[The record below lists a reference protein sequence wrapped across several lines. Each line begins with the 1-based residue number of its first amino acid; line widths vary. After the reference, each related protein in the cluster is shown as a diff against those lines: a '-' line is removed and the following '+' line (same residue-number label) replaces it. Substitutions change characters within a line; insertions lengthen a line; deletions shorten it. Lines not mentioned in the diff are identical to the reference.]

1 MKKLQIQ
8 NNKKISF
15 LNKPQMDKKVLLII
29 LDGYGE
35 GKDYAYN
42 AVTRSKTP
50 YINELRKDY
59 PTTLLRTEGNCV
71 GLPKNSMGGSEVGHF
86 TIGAGRIVFQSLE
99 EINKSIQSKKFFNLK
114 ELKKAARLCKKNN
127 SKFHIMG
134 MISDQGVHA
143 HIDHLFALL
152 KFAKKEGLK
161 KVYIH
166 AIADGRDVPERSADK
181 FIKQINSAIKKF
193 KVGKIA
199 TIVGRYYAMDRD
211 KNFLRTKKAYDLITE
226 GKGTFEK
233 NALTALKNDYKK
245 GTKTDYYLNP
255 ILLDKNGLIESKDS
269 VVFFNYRTDR
279 AKQLA
284 ESLIEKKFTG
294 FKQNSTP
301 LPHFVCFGPYSKI
314 APVLFKT
321 NEVKNN
327 LGKTLSK
334 NKIHQLR
341 IAETEKYAHVTY
353 FFNSQ
358 VKEPYKNETQIMVH
372 SPKVPSYA
380 QSPEMSALKIKGHI
394 LKELHK
400 KPQYGFIVLNFAN
413 CDLVG
418 HSGDFKAT
426 VKAVET
432 VDKCLSKIIPEAQ
445 KKGYTIMITAD
456 HGNAEFKKY
465 ANGDQCPAH
474 SLNPVI
480 FILISKLGKKLSLL
494 KNKDL
499 GLASVAPTIL
509 KVMEIPKP
517 KEMTGKCLIK

>member
-1 MKKLQIQ
+1 MKDIS
-8 NNKKISF
+8 KI
-15 LNKPQMDKKVLLII
+15 DKKVLLII

-50 YINELRKDY
+50 YINELRKNY
-59 PTTLLRTEGNCV
+59 PTTLLKTEGNYV

-86 TIGAGRIVFQSLE
+86 TMGAGRIVFQSLE
-99 EINKSIQSKKFFNLK
+99 EINRSIQSKKFFNLK
-114 ELKKAARLCKKNN
+114 ELKKAAQLCKKNN

-134 MISDQGVHA
+134 MISDQGVHS

-166 AIADGRDVPERSADK
+166 AITDGRDVPERSADK
-181 FIKQINSAIKKF
+181 FIKEINTNIKKL
-193 KVGKIA
+193 KIGKIA
-199 TIVGRYYAMDRD
+199 TIIGRYYSMDRD
-211 KNFLRTKKAYDLITE
+211 ENFERTKKAYDLVTS
-226 GKGTFEK
+226 GKGTSEK
-233 NALTALKNDYKK
+233 DALTAIKNDYKK

-255 ILLDKNGLIESKDS
+255 ILLDKNGLIERKDS

-279 AKQLA
+279 AKQLTEA
-284 ESLIEKKFTG
+284 FTEKNFKKF
-294 FKQNSTP
+294 KREHEVI
-301 LPHFVCFGPYSKI
+301 PHFVCFGPYSKT

-327 LGKTLSK
+327 LGETLSK

-358 VKEPYKNETQIMVH
+358 VKDPYKNETQIMIS
-372 SPKVPSYA
+372 SPKVASYA
-380 QSPEMSALKIKGHI
+380 QKPEMSALKIKDKI
-394 LKELHK
+394 LKELDK
-400 KPQYGFIVLNFAN
+400 KPAYGFIALNFAN

-418 HSGDFKAT
+418 HSGDFEAT

-432 VDKCLSKIIPEAQ
+432 VDKCLAKIIPAAQ
-445 KKGYTIMITAD
+445 KKGYSIIVTAD
-456 HGNAEFKKY
+456 HGNAEFKRY
-465 ANGDQCPAH
+465 ANGEQCPAH

-480 FILISKLGKKLSLL
+480 FLLISKLGKEIFLL
-494 KNKDL
+494 KGKNL
-499 GLASVAPTIL
+499 GLSSIAPTIL
-509 KVMEIPKP
+509 KIMGIPKP
-517 KEMTGKCLIK
+517 KEMTGKSLIR

>member
-1 MKKLQIQ
+1 MKDIL
-8 NNKKISF
+8 KKSE
-15 LNKPQMDKKVLLII
+15 LDKKVLLII

-35 GKDYAYN
+35 GKDYEYN

-50 YINELRKDY
+50 YLNELRKTY
-59 PTTLLRTEGNCV
+59 PTTLLRTEGNYV
-71 GLPKNSMGGSEVGHF
+71 GLPKHSMGGSEVGHF

-99 EINKSIQSKKFFNLK
+99 EINRSITSKKFFNLK
-114 ELKKAARLCKKNN
+114 ELKKAAQLCKKNN

-134 MISDQGVHA
+134 MISDQGVHS

-166 AIADGRDVPERSADK
+166 AITDGRDVPERSADK
-181 FIKQINSAIKKF
+181 FIKEINANIKKY

-199 TIVGRYYAMDRD
+199 TIIGRYYSMDRD
-211 KNFLRTKKAYDLITE
+211 ENFARTKKAYDLVTS
-226 GKGTFEK
+226 GKRTLGK
-233 NALTALKNDYKK
+233 NALTAIKNDYEK

-255 ILLDKNGLIESKDS
+255 ILLDKDGLIEGKDS

-294 FKQNSTP
+294 FKRENP
-301 LPHFVCFGPYSKI
+301 VFPHFVCFGPYSKT
-314 APVLFKT
+314 APVLFRS
-321 NEVKNN
+321 NVVKNN
-327 LGKTLSK
+327 LGETLSK

-358 VKEPYKNETQIMVH
+358 VKEPYKNEDQIMIN

-380 QSPEMSALKIKGHI
+380 QKPEMSALKITDHI
-394 LKELHK
+394 LSALGK
-400 KPQYGFIVLNFAN
+400 KPQYGFIALNFAN

-432 VDKCLSKIIPEAQ
+432 VDKCLSEVVPEAQ
-445 KKGYTIMITAD
+445 KKGYTVMVTAD
-456 HGNAEFKKY
+456 HGNAEFKRY
-465 ANGDQCPAH
+465 ANGEQCPAH

-480 FILISKLGKKLSLL
+480 FILISKLGKKISLL
-494 KNKDL
+494 KNKNL

-509 KVMEIPKP
+509 KIMGIPKP
-517 KEMTGKCLIK
+517 KEMTGPSLIKS

>member
-1 MKKLQIQ
+1 MEHILKK
-8 NNKKISF
+8 SE
-15 LNKPQMDKKVLLII
+15 LNKKVLLII

-35 GKDYAYN
+35 GKDYPYN
-42 AVTRSKTP
+42 AVTRSNTP
-50 YINELRKDY
+50 FINDLRKNY
-59 PTTLLRTEGNCV
+59 PTTLLRTEGNYV
-71 GLPKNSMGGSEVGHF
+71 GLPKHSMGGSEVGHF

-99 EINKSIQSKKFFNLK
+99 EINRSIKSKKFFDLK
-114 ELKKAARLCKKNN
+114 ELKKAAQLCKKNN

-134 MISDQGVHA
+134 MISDQGVHS

-152 KFAKKEGLK
+152 KFVKKEKLK

-166 AIADGRDVPERSADK
+166 AITDGRDVPERSADK
-181 FIKQINSAIKKF
+181 FIKEINANIKKF

-199 TIVGRYYAMDRD
+199 TIIGRYYSMDRD
-211 KNFLRTKKAYDLITE
+211 KNFSRTKKAYDLITS

-233 NALTALKNDYKK
+233 NAFTAIKNDYEK

-255 ILLDKNGLIESKDS
+255 ILLDKDGLIEDKDS
-269 VVFFNYRTDR
+269 VVLFNYRTDR
-279 AKQLA
+279 AKQLT
-284 ESLIEKKFTG
+284 EPFTEKNFKG
-294 FKQNSTP
+294 FKREKIV
-301 LPHFVCFGPYSKI
+301 LPHFVCFGPYSKT
-314 APVLFKT
+314 APILFKS
-321 NEVKNN
+321 NIVKNN
-327 LGKTLSK
+327 LGETLSK
-334 NKIHQLR
+334 NQIHQLR

-358 VKEPYKNETQIMVH
+358 VKEPYKNETQILVK

-380 QSPEMSALKIKGHI
+380 QKPEMSALKIKENI
-394 LKELHK
+394 FKAINK
-400 KPQYGFIVLNFAN
+400 KAKYGFIALNFAN

-432 VDKCLSKIIPEAQ
+432 VDKCLAEIVPLALKQ
-445 KKGYTIMITAD
+445 GYTVMVTAD
-456 HGNAEFKKY
+456 HGNAEFKRY
-465 ANGDQCPAH
+465 ANGERCPAH

-480 FILISKLGKKLSLL
+480 FILISKLGKKISLL

-509 KVMEIPKP
+509 KIMGIPKP
-517 KEMTGKCLIK
+517 KEMTGTQLIKP